1 MLGIVHYVFL
11 KRAYWRTARIYYAA
25 DSTSKCLVPR
35 IIVKSNNVQ
44 NFKRGVNKM
53 DALYTAKATAKGGRA
68 GKVKSS
74 DGVLDLDLA
83 MPKSLGGDGSEG
95 ATNPEQLFAAGY
107 AACFDSALNL
117 VAGKEKKKIESEVSA
132 EVSIGK
138 DTDGGFKLGVTLSVS
153 VSGVELD
160 EAKQLVEKAH
170 GVCPYSKA
178 TDGNIEV
185 TLNTDTF

>member
-1 MLGIVHYVFL
+1 M
-11 KRAYWRTARIYYAA
+11 A
-25 DSTSKCLVPR
+25 
-35 IIVKSNNVQ
+35 
-44 NFKRGVNKM
+44 
-53 DALYTAKATAKGGRA
+53 
-68 GKVKSS
+68 
-74 DGVLDLDLA
+74 LA
-83 MPKSLGGDGSEG
+83 MPKSLGGNGAEG

-117 VAGKEKKKIESEVSA
+117 VARQEKKKIESKVTA

-138 DTDGGFKLGVTLSVS
+138 DTDGGFKLGVALVVG

-178 TDGNIEV
+178 TSGNIEV
-185 TLNTDTF
+185 ELQTELI